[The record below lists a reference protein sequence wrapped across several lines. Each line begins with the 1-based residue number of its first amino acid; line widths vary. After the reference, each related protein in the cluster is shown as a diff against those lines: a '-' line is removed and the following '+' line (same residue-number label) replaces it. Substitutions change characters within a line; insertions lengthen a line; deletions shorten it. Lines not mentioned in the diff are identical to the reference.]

1 METDSR
7 VIRSPLYERFNSS
20 PLATRLDSHGFFLRF
35 LAFSLPFLR
44 SFHRRRI
51 RNAWTKFESTRPGPR
66 KWLLWRK
73 GFITGSIDRNSKK
86 LSLFFDDPFYSPI
99 FILWIIGY
107 NIRKINFF
115 AHFLNL
121 HVDTLTSSS
130 LFYNKL
136 YIVEDW
142 IKIRI
147 FIILFRIFLSF
158 SIDYISKR
166 IDKTISKNEYKY
178 HLFIQCYFLV
188 PLRKYLCGFLPSR
201 TRFSTLSI
209 LREDRWWGKLLHSP
223 CSCRWLNW
231 FTSSSTWSPLLSLAD
246 SVPSRRTHSSS
257 GGFLYFVPLLPSLPS
272 YFSR

>member
-121 HVDTLTSSS
+121 HVDILTSSS
-130 LFYNKL
+130 LFYNNCMSLKIGLKL
-136 YIVEDW
+136 E
-142 IKIRI
+142 
-147 FIILFRIFLSF
+147 F
-158 SIDYISKR
+158 SS
-166 IDKTISKNEYKY
+166 
-178 HLFIQCYFLV
+178 YFLGFF
-188 PLRKYLCGFLPSR
+188 YLSV
-201 TRFSTLSI
+201 SI
-209 LREDRWWGKLLHSP
+209 IYLRELIK
-223 CSCRWLNW
+223 
-231 FTSSSTWSPLLSLAD
+231 
-246 SVPSRRTHSSS
+246 
-257 GGFLYFVPLLPSLPS
+257 
-272 YFSR
+272 